1 MQTSDI
7 YSVTDFNRKP
17 AEHIK
22 RVQESKNPEV
32 LTVNGKAA
40 VVMLDPDTYDQL
52 MQDAELARTLEQI
65 SLANAQHKEGKSK
78 PLDQVFCELKERL
91 KAKYPDASL

>member
-1 MQTSDI
+1 MYTSDI

-22 RVQESKNPEV
+22 RVQETKNPEV

-40 VVMLDPDTYDQL
+40 VVMVDPDTYDQL
-52 MQDAELARTLEQI
+52 TRDAELSRTLEQI
-65 SLANAQHKEGKSK
+65 ALANAQHKEGNSKS
-78 PLDQVFCELKERL
+78 LDQVFGELKERL
-91 KAKYPDASL
+91 KAKYPDVGL

>member
-22 RVQESKNPEV
+22 RVQETKNPEV

-40 VVMLDPDTYDQL
+40 VVMIDPDTYDQL
-52 MQDAELARTLEQI
+52 TQDAELSRTLEQI
-65 SLANAQHKEGKSK
+65 ALANAQHREDQSK
-78 PLDQVFCELKERL
+78 PLDQAFGELKERL
-91 KAKYPDASL
+91 KAKYPDANL